1 MDLTASGGPSIEK
14 DRDQDIECLKRH
26 NHLQSIDAQ
35 STSLARHVRPSPD
48 CHRPCNEEIEVGSF
62 YEIDHTQL
70 PPRSP
75 IQLKSIRVVLVT
87 EKTELNIS
95 VRFPSILSLRTYFSE
110 VSTHAIVRL
119 DGKEEPALDE
129 QFVMGI
135 KLARKVLTRSIP
147 FLELAKQ
154 KAVQSFWLLPPKET
168 ETSHSLVNQRSNDDD
183 PALKG
188 LCWSELKCA
197 GSLHWGVRRR
207 VTFIGRHRE
216 KYLHLSLSTEPKEEE
231 QKAETTT
238 RQTEEE
244 QNEETTTR
252 ETEEEPKAMQTETK
266 RKYRKR
272 KNEGSSGD
280 WKSKVATKRGINNQ
294 RMTQVSKDRWS
305 AERYKRGEEKM
316 LEIMKAK
323 GAVSSKP
330 MLRPELRQEAR
341 KYIGDTGLLD
351 HLLKHMA
358 GKVAPGGT
366 ERFRRRHNADGAMEY
381 WLESADLVNIRREAG
396 VTDPYWTPP
405 PGWKPGD
412 NPSQDPVCAREMKL
426 LKEDMANIKRDVQ
439 KLLSEKQESM
449 EANATKVI
457 DETNETPR
465 SSSNDSKL
473 NRTQVNVIDEATDTP
488 RTYRN
493 NSKLESATLVAVQEM
508 YKALIKRKAQ
518 LEQQFHQISNALN
531 EMQEEIGKLTTT
543 VVTEESASGEAA
555 MTVAVAEEKKVTEME
570 QVKRGRGGGGGGGE
584 QETTIASASVSVSA
598 TRAAAAVIAGE
609 GKEEKIRRLR
619 SGFRICKPQGTF
631 LWPNMGGGSGSGTE
645 AAAAAGGSNMLFPQS
660 QVVVQVEDV
669 LMVPTPP
676 SASSATSA
684 PRLCSPHPH
693 PPAPPPLA
701 PPPSYSHGGAAASPV
716 RPLAERRAVTVTLSP
731 VVMPEPTTCQQED
744 TNVTSLH
751 LYQAELWFKLFKW
764 QRFKSM
770 NPQAKKKKVLANY
783 SFLVDGLYG
792 NGMRKKRDN

>member
-1 MDLTASGGPSIEK
+1 MEASLCEL
-14 DRDQDIECLKRH
+14 QENAALNCTDIECLKRH

-449 EANATKVI
+449 EANATKRLI
-457 DETNETPR
+457 HQG
-465 SSSNDSKL
+465 L
-473 NRTQVNVIDEATDTP
+473 I
-488 RTYRN
+488 
-493 NSKLESATLVAVQEM
+493 EM

-751 LYQAELWFKLFKW
+751 LYQNERGGSSSISSTSMKRTTDVIHYQHQQ
-764 QRFKSM
+764 QRQSSYTSM
-770 NPQAKKKKVLANY
+770 GTWLALATP
-783 SFLVDGLYG
+783 SPSSLVEVDD
-792 NGMRKKRDN
+792 NGPYPYPYRG